1 MLLDVAAQLK
11 RSAHAALGLVTN
23 CAVYQLQANGRTGLL
38 FGRLKTVTSQMA
50 IPGAESAVY
59 DCLVLISSIIH
70 SNAKNWEYN
79 SMADLCRIWHDDAER
94 VSSVSAVHYL
104 GYF

>member
-59 DCLVLISSIIH
+59 DCLVLKLAASYIATRKIGNTQYGRSLQ
-70 SNAKNWEYN
+70 NLA
-79 SMADLCRIWHDDAER
+79 
-94 VSSVSAVHYL
+94 
-104 GYF
+104 